1 MKTRLLTIF
10 FILNILY
17 SHAQLITNV
26 GIKAG
31 VSISNQTWQY
41 RSFGQTE
48 KYEYKAGIYSVLTAE
63 LFKGK
68 FLSLSSDLGF
78 VQKGMKQH
86 ILLTSPEFPEGNG
99 EYYILKTT
107 INYITFSP
115 ILKGFYS
122 FKRLTPYGL
131 IGPRIDYRVSYEPHI
146 NSEIYNESN
155 KLILGLTYGLGA
167 EYKIDRFG
175 ILLECLGHPDFTA
188 IMDQQPT
195 ETNFG
200 LKITGNSYIV
210 TTGVKY
216 YLH

>member
-1 MKTRLLTIF
+1 M
-10 FILNILY
+10 
-17 SHAQLITNV
+17 
-26 GIKAG
+26 G
-31 VSISNQTWQY
+31 
-41 RSFGQTE
+41 
-48 KYEYKAGIYSVLTAE
+48 
-63 LFKGK
+63 LFK
-68 FLSLSSDLGF
+68 
-78 VQKGMKQH
+78 KGVKQH
-86 ILLTSPEFPEGNG
+86 IPLTSPEFPEGNG
-99 EYYILKTT
+99 EVYILKTT

-115 ILKGFYS
+115 MLKGFFS
-122 FKRLTPYGL
+122 FKRLTSYCL

-167 EYKIDRFG
+167 EYKINRFG

-195 ETNFG
+195 DTNFG
-200 LKITGNSYIV
+200 LKITGNSYII